1 MTNDYMANVMLSGP
15 LMADGSQNISLT
27 PLHCFVGRHS
37 AASAISRYI
46 SDAHYTLY
54 RVSEPSQV
62 TSSEGA
68 VRLINPLPLRPLRII
83 TYMGPPALG
92 EIYPPDAAEVVEGLR
107 KDSKTVQTLLM
118 TNDPIIINELEPEE
132 VSIVVDLDRGTGGGP
147 TYRVTPI
154 SQTRNFAD
162 RIKAYKLGEL
172 WINYLHE
179 LGE

>member
-1 MTNDYMANVMLSGP
+1 MKGGSGLVHMAGGCGPEDYEVGKENGIMAFNTV
-15 LMADGSQNISLT
+15 QE
-27 PLHCFVGRHS
+27 S
-37 AASAISRYI
+37 AAQFIGNLLARLFGSRNQKI
-46 SDAHYTLY
+46 LKRTA
-54 RVSEPSQV
+54 
-62 TSSEGA
+62 
-68 VRLINPLPLRPLRII
+68 PLV
-83 TYMGPPALG
+83 
-92 EIYPPDAAEVVEGLR
+92 AE
-107 KDSKTVQTLLM
+107 
-118 TNDPIIINELEPEE
+118 INELEPEE